1 MMKPIK
7 IGIAGL
13 GNVGE
18 EVAYQLIKGF
28 RVQND
33 QFKIELHGIS
43 AKSKDKKRKIDTE
56 NIPFFDDPVS
66 MTNSPDIDVIVELIG
81 GDEGVAKDLCFSA
94 LNNKKGLITA
104 NKALIA
110 KYGKEL
116 AEIAEDNNLFFSF
129 EASVAG
135 GIPILKLI
143 REGLI
148 VNDITKVTGI
158 LNGTANYILSEM
170 ELNEKD
176 FDEVLVDAQKKGYAE
191 ADPSFDIDG
200 IDAAHKI
207 IILSGLAYGK
217 MPDVNNLSIKGIRN
231 ITLNDIKYCSELGY
245 KIKLLGNSEVSFNK
259 SSKEE
264 FFCSVE
270 PWLIP
275 KNYGLSNVSGVL
287 NAVQVQ
293 SSLAGSVM
301 ITGAGAGGEPTASAV
316 LADIVDF
323 ANRTKLLSFGRNSA
337 KIKNNYKTNT
347 YTEKF
352 RFYLRLN
359 VIDKSGVLASLTSI
373 FRDHELSIE
382 SFIQKSNH
390 EDKTAELVIITHE
403 ASKLMLDKAL
413 LSINELDGVISDP
426 VCLSIYS

>member
-1 MMKPIK
+1 MKPIK

-33 QFKIELHGIS
+33 QFQIELHGVS
-43 AKSKDKKRKIDTE
+43 AKSKDKKRKVNIK

-66 MTNSPDIDVIVELIG
+66 MSHSPDIDVIVELIG
-81 GDEGVAKDLCFSA
+81 GDDGVAKDLCFSA
-94 LNNKKGLITA
+94 LQNKKGLITA

-116 AEIAEDNNLFFSF
+116 AEIAENDNLFFSF

-148 VNDITKVTGI
+148 VNEITKLTGI

-170 ELNEKD
+170 ELTEKN
-176 FDEVLVDAQKKGYAE
+176 FDEVLSDAQKKGYAE

-200 IDAAHKI
+200 IDAAHKT

-217 MPDVNNLSIKGIRN
+217 MPNINNLSIKGIRN
-231 ITLNDIKYCSELGY
+231 ISLNDIKYCSELGY
-245 KIKLLGNSEVSFNK
+245 KIKLLGNSLVTKNEDN
-259 SSKEE
+259 EE
-264 FFCSVE
+264 ELFCSIE

-275 KNYGLSNVSGVL
+275 KNFGLSNVSGVL

-301 ITGAGAGGEPTASAV
+301 ITGAGAGGKPTASAV

-323 ANRTKLLSFGRNSA
+323 ANGTNLLSFGRSSYE
-337 KIKNNYKTNT
+337 IKNNYNT
-347 YTEKF
+347 KAYADKF

-359 VIDKSGVLASLTSI
+359 VVDKSGVLANLTSI
-373 FRDHELSIE
+373 FKDHELSIE

-403 ASKLMLDKAL
+403 ADKLILDKAL
-413 LSINELDGVISDP
+413 ISIIKLDGVIAEP

>member
-1 MMKPIK
+1 MKPIK

-33 QFKIELHGIS
+33 LFQIELHGVS
-43 AKSKDKKRKIDTE
+43 AKSKDKERKVDIT
-56 NIPFFDDPVS
+56 NITFFDDPIS
-66 MTNSPDIDVIVELIG
+66 MSNSPDIDVVVELIG
-81 GDEGVAKDLCFSA
+81 GDDGVAKDLCYSA
-94 LNNKKGLITA
+94 LKNKKGLITA

-110 KYGKEL
+110 KHGKEL
-116 AEIAEDNNLFFSF
+116 ANIAESNNLFFSF

-148 VNDITKVTGI
+148 VNEITKLTGI

-170 ELNEKD
+170 ELSEKD
-176 FDEVLVDAQKKGYAE
+176 FDEVLIDAQKKGYAE

-200 IDAAHKI
+200 IDAAHKT

-217 MPDVNNLSIKGIRN
+217 MPDIKKLSIKGIRN
-231 ITLNDIKYCSELGY
+231 ISLNDIKYCSELGY
-245 KIKLLGNSEVSFNK
+245 KIKLLGNSLVIKNK
-259 SSKEE
+259 DNIEE
-264 FFCSVE
+264 LFCSIE
-270 PWLIP
+270 PWLVS
-275 KNYGLSNVSGVL
+275 KNLGLSNVSGVL
-287 NAVQVQ
+287 NAVQIQ

-301 ITGAGAGGEPTASAV
+301 ITGAGAGGKPTASAV
-316 LADIVDF
+316 LADIIDF
-323 ANRTKLLSFGRNSA
+323 ANGTKLLSFGRSSSE
-337 KIKNNYKTNT
+337 IKSNCITNT
-347 YTEKF
+347 YIEKF

-359 VIDKSGVLASLTSI
+359 VVDKSGVLANLTSI
-373 FRDHELSIE
+373 FKDYQLSIE

-390 EDKTAELVIITHE
+390 EDRTAELVIITHK
-403 ASKLMLDKAL
+403 ADKLILEKAL
-413 LSINELDGVISDP
+413 LSIIKLDGVISEP

>member
-1 MMKPIK
+1 MKPIR

-33 QFKIELHGIS
+33 QFQIELHGVS
-43 AKSKDKKRKIDTE
+43 AKSKDKKRKVNIK
-56 NIPFFDDPVS
+56 NIPFFDNPVS
-66 MTNSPDIDVIVELIG
+66 MSHSPDIDVIVELIG
-81 GDEGVAKDLCFSA
+81 GDDGVAKDLCFSA
-94 LNNKKGLITA
+94 LQNKKGLITA

-116 AEIAEDNNLFFSF
+116 AEIAENDNLFFSF

-148 VNDITKVTGI
+148 VNEITKLTGI

-170 ELNEKD
+170 ELTEKN
-176 FDEVLVDAQKKGYAE
+176 FDEVLSDAQKKGYAE

-200 IDAAHKI
+200 IDAAHKT

-217 MPDVNNLSIKGIRN
+217 MPNINNLSIKGIRN
-231 ITLNDIKYCSELGY
+231 ISLNDIKYCSELGY
-245 KIKLLGNSEVSFNK
+245 KIKLLGNSLVTKNEDN
-259 SSKEE
+259 KEE
-264 FFCSVE
+264 LFCSIE

-275 KNYGLSNVSGVL
+275 KNFGLSNVSGVL

-301 ITGAGAGGEPTASAV
+301 ITGAGAGGKPTASAV

-323 ANRTKLLSFGRNSA
+323 ANGTNLLSFGRSSYE
-337 KIKNNYKTNT
+337 IKNNYNT
-347 YTEKF
+347 KAYADKF

-359 VIDKSGVLASLTSI
+359 VVDKSGVLANLTSI
-373 FRDHELSIE
+373 FKDHELSIE

-403 ASKLMLDKAL
+403 ADKLILDKAL
-413 LSINELDGVISDP
+413 ISIIKLDGVIAEP

>member
-1 MMKPIK
+1 MKPIK

-33 QFKIELHGIS
+33 QFQIELHGVS
-43 AKSKDKKRKIDTE
+43 AKSKDKKRKIDIK
-56 NIPFFDDPVS
+56 NIPFFDDPIS
-66 MTNSPDIDVIVELIG
+66 MTHSPNIDVIVELIG
-81 GDEGVAKDLCFSA
+81 GDDGVAKNLCFSA
-94 LNNKKGLITA
+94 LQNKKGLITA

-116 AEIAEDNNLFFSF
+116 AEIAENDNLFFSF

-148 VNDITKVTGI
+148 VNEITKLTGI

-170 ELNEKD
+170 ELTEKN
-176 FDEVLVDAQKKGYAE
+176 FDEVLSDAQKKGYAE

-200 IDAAHKI
+200 IDAAHKT

-217 MPDVNNLSIKGIRN
+217 MPNINNLAIKGIRN
-231 ITLNDIKYCSELGY
+231 ISLNDIKYCSELGY
-245 KIKLLGNSEVSFNK
+245 KIKLLGNSLVTKNEDN
-259 SSKEE
+259 EE
-264 FFCSVE
+264 ELFCSIE

-275 KNYGLSNVSGVL
+275 KNFGLSNVSGVL

-301 ITGAGAGGEPTASAV
+301 ITGAGAGGKPTASAV

-323 ANRTKLLSFGRNSA
+323 ANGTNLLSFGRSSYE
-337 KIKNNYKTNT
+337 IKNNYNTKT
-347 YTEKF
+347 YADKF

-359 VIDKSGVLASLTSI
+359 VVDKSGVLANLTSI
-373 FRDHELSIE
+373 FKDHELSIE

-403 ASKLMLDKAL
+403 ADKLILDKAL
-413 LSINELDGVISDP
+413 ISIIKLDGVIAEP

>member
-1 MMKPIK
+1 MNPIK

-28 RVQND
+28 RVQNNLF
-33 QFKIELHGIS
+33 QIQLVGVS
-43 AKSKDKKRKIDTE
+43 AKSKDKKRKV
-56 NIPFFDDPVS
+56 NIKGIKFFDDPLDMIS
-66 MTNSPDIDVIVELIG
+66 SPEIDVIVELIG
-81 GDEGVAKDLCFSA
+81 GDEGVAKELCFSA
-94 LNNKKGLITA
+94 LQNNKSLITA

-110 KYGKEL
+110 KYGKQL
-116 AEIAEDNNLFFSF
+116 AEIAEKNQSFFSF

-148 VNDITKVTGI
+148 VNDITKLTGI

-170 ELNEKD
+170 EKTKKG

-191 ADPSFDIDG
+191 SDPSFDVDG

-207 IILSGLAYGK
+207 IILSALAYGK
-217 MPDVNNLSIKGIRN
+217 MPEIDNLNVKGIRN
-231 ITLNDIKYCSELGY
+231 ITLNDITYCNELGY
-245 KIKLLGNSEVSFNK
+245 KIKLLGNSML
-259 SSKEE
+259 SKNSKGEDE
-264 FFCSVE
+264 LFCSVE

-275 KNYGLSNVSGVL
+275 IHYGLSNVSGVI

-301 ITGAGAGGEPTASAV
+301 ITGAGAGGKPTASAV
-316 LADIVDF
+316 LADIIDF
-323 ANRTKLLSFGRNSA
+323 ANGTKLFSFGRNSFD
-337 KIKNNYKTNT
+337 IQSNYKTNS
-347 YTEKF
+347 YREKY
-352 RFYLRLN
+352 RFYLRLY
-359 VIDKSGVLASLTSI
+359 VVDKSGVLADLTSI
-373 FRDHELSIE
+373 FKDHNLSIE
-382 SFIQKSNH
+382 SLIQKSNQK
-390 EDKTAELVIITHE
+390 DKTAELVIITHKANSSILDE
-403 ASKLMLDKAL
+403 ALSSIFKL
-413 LSINELDGVISDP
+413 EGVIKEP

>member
-1 MMKPIK
+1 MKPIR

-33 QFKIELHGIS
+33 QFQIELHGVS
-43 AKSKDKKRKIDTE
+43 AKSKDKKRKVNIK
-56 NIPFFDDPVS
+56 NIPFFDDPVAMS
-66 MTNSPDIDVIVELIG
+66 HSPDIDVIVELIG
-81 GDEGVAKDLCFSA
+81 GDDGVAKDLCFSA
-94 LNNKKGLITA
+94 LQNKKGLITA

-116 AEIAEDNNLFFSF
+116 AEIAENDNLFFSF

-148 VNDITKVTGI
+148 VNEITKLTGI

-170 ELNEKD
+170 ELTEKN
-176 FDEVLVDAQKKGYAE
+176 FDEVLSDAQKKGYAE

-200 IDAAHKI
+200 IDAAHKT

-217 MPDVNNLSIKGIRN
+217 MPNINNLSIKGIRN
-231 ITLNDIKYCSELGY
+231 ISLNDIKYCSELGY
-245 KIKLLGNSEVSFNK
+245 KIKLLGNSLVTKNEDN
-259 SSKEE
+259 EE
-264 FFCSVE
+264 ELFCSIE

-275 KNYGLSNVSGVL
+275 KDFGLSNVSGVL

-301 ITGAGAGGEPTASAV
+301 ITGAGAGGKPTASAV

-323 ANRTKLLSFGRNSA
+323 ANGTNLLSFGRSSYE
-337 KIKNNYKTNT
+337 IKNNYNT
-347 YTEKF
+347 KAYADKF

-359 VIDKSGVLASLTSI
+359 VVDKSGVLANLTSI
-373 FRDHELSIE
+373 FKDHELSIE

-403 ASKLMLDKAL
+403 ADKLILDKAL
-413 LSINELDGVISDP
+413 ISIIKLDGVIAEP

>member
-1 MMKPIK
+1 MKPIR

-33 QFKIELHGIS
+33 QFQIELHGVS
-43 AKSKDKKRKIDTE
+43 AKSKDKKRKVNIK
-56 NIPFFDDPVS
+56 NIPFFDDPVAMS
-66 MTNSPDIDVIVELIG
+66 HSPDIDVIVELIG
-81 GDEGVAKDLCFSA
+81 GDDGVAKDLCFSS
-94 LNNKKGLITA
+94 LQNKKGLITA

-116 AEIAEDNNLFFSF
+116 AEIAENDNLFFSF

-148 VNDITKVTGI
+148 VNEITKLTGI

-170 ELNEKD
+170 ELTEKN
-176 FDEVLVDAQKKGYAE
+176 FDEVLSDAQKKGYAE

-200 IDAAHKI
+200 IDAAHKT

-217 MPDVNNLSIKGIRN
+217 MPNINNLAIKGIRN
-231 ITLNDIKYCSELGY
+231 ISLNDIKYCSELGY
-245 KIKLLGNSEVSFNK
+245 KIKLLGNSLVTKNEDN
-259 SSKEE
+259 EE
-264 FFCSVE
+264 ELFCSIE

-275 KNYGLSNVSGVL
+275 KNFGLSNVSGVL

-301 ITGAGAGGEPTASAV
+301 ITGAGAGGKPTASAV

-323 ANRTKLLSFGRNSA
+323 ANGTNLLSFGRSSFE
-337 KIKNNYKTNT
+337 IKNNYNT
-347 YTEKF
+347 KAYVDKF

-359 VIDKSGVLASLTSI
+359 VIDKSGVLANLTSI
-373 FRDHELSIE
+373 FKDHELSIE

-403 ASKLMLDKAL
+403 ADKLILDKAL
-413 LSINELDGVISDP
+413 ISIIKLDGVIAEP